1 MGTAAATERSPALGF
16 PASGAP
22 GLGLQ
27 ASPTP
32 PKQDPSFPVP
42 GSPHLNFGGA
52 RAAKLS
58 ADLQRT
64 PALAAH
70 RAPGEEREVGG
81 EGEGAGLRGGRGRA
95 VARHLP
101 ALRVV
106 QAATAAA
113 AARTRGRGG
122 AGSSAPLWAPPPRC
136 APLQPRR
143 PPCPGP
149 EPESRRLGWPEAG
162 RGGSLQHLPLLP
174 LPAAQIKK
182 QQKATNHPQA
192 ERAAAG
198 GGRSVRRPDSA
209 GGAHGWTRAGL
220 GWDAGPASGARF
232 GCSSRWARAP
242 ALAAAVA
249 SAAASAAA
257 STSPLGLRRLCRRRR
272 RAPARAG
279 ALNAARGLPAK
290 PGPDSL
296 LLPPHTH
303 PTPATSAPL
312 PPPSASLP
320 AQHRPLRRRR
330 L

>member
-1 MGTAAATERSPALGF
+1 M
-16 PASGAP
+16 
-22 GLGLQ
+22 
-27 ASPTP
+27 
-32 PKQDPSFPVP
+32 
-42 GSPHLNFGGA
+42 
-52 RAAKLS
+52 
-58 ADLQRT
+58 
-64 PALAAH
+64 
-70 RAPGEEREVGG
+70 
-81 EGEGAGLRGGRGRA
+81 
-95 VARHLP
+95 ARHLP

-143 PPCPGP
+143 PPSPGP

-220 GWDAGPASGARF
+220 AGTRARLRGQGSAALLAGLGRLLSLPPSPLLPPVPPPLHPRSG
-232 GCSSRWARAP
+232 S
-242 ALAAAVA
+242 
-249 SAAASAAA
+249 AASAAA
-257 STSPLGLRRLCRRRR
+257 
-272 RAPARAG
+272 AA
-279 ALNAARGLPAK
+279 AARP
-290 PGPDSL
+290 PGQEL
-296 LLPPHTH
+296 
-303 PTPATSAPL
+303 
-312 PPPSASLP
+312 
-320 AQHRPLRRRR
+320 
-330 L
+330 